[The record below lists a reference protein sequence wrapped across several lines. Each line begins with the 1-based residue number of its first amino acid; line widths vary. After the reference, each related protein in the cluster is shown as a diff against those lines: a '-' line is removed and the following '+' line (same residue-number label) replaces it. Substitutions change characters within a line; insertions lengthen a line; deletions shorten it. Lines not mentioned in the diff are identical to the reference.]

1 MINSVNDTVIINAGT
16 YESIQGLSKEQQW
29 KFYDTFILSGL
40 TDSIIECDDSAVNT
54 MIKLICPT
62 QIAATQRHNEAIKRG
77 REGGLAN
84 PHEEQFTIEQMLE
97 LKERGYSNRQVA
109 DELGCSYSTV
119 QKKIREYNTKKAEE
133 TVQDYEEELPF

>member
-1 MINSVNDTVIINAGT
+1 M
-16 YESIQGLSKEQQW
+16 
-29 KFYDTFILSGL
+29 
-40 TDSIIECDDSAVNT
+40 
-54 MIKLICPT
+54 
-62 QIAATQRHNEAIKRG
+62 
-77 REGGLAN
+77 AN